1 MIFNYTADFSHKDG
15 TQNERKKRGS
25 RKKKFFRA
33 NDVHRYDFKVKYFW
47 SENVFLIN
55 S

>member
-25 RKKKFFRA
+25 RKK
-33 NDVHRYDFKVKYFW
+33 
-47 SENVFLIN
+47 N
-55 S
+55 SFGQTMFTDMILK